1 MLAFSA
7 LPVMAA
13 EGPDAEQTASTQ
25 PVTAAAAPL
34 PAAPPRYSV
43 EILSAL
49 KHLSALLRKGPLV
62 DQKGLDS
69 LALEISGLDG
79 RITELLGPAIIL
91 ELEKEEGEL
100 LYRAQLAAA
109 RAELQGMRTFLLAYY
124 SDTGGKYPGTPAELV
139 PAYIPA
145 VPELELPWHAKT
157 GGLALIGGTAAEPA
171 EAVTDTGG
179 WLYFNEPKSDSF
191 GMLLLNCS
199 HRDGKGVELYKY

>member
-34 PAAPPRYSV
+34 PAAPPRYSA

-91 ELEKEEGEL
+91 ELKKEEGEL
-100 LYRAQLAAA
+100 LHRAQLAAA
-109 RAELQGMRTFLLAYY
+109 RAELQDAHLPASPTTA
-124 SDTGGKYPGTPAELV
+124 TPAANTRDPGRTCPRLH
-139 PAYIPA
+139 PGRAG
-145 VPELELPWHAKT
+145 T
-157 GGLALIGGTAAEPA
+157 GAALAREDRRPGSDRRDRGRAGGSGHGHGRLAL
-171 EAVTDTGG
+171 
-179 WLYFNEPKSDSF
+179 L
-191 GMLLLNCS
+191 
-199 HRDGKGVELYKY
+199 